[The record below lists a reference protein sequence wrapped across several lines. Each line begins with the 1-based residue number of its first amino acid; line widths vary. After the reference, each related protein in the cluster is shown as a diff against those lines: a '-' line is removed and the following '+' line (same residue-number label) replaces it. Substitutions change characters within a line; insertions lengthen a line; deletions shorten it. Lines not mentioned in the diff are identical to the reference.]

1 MPHELESGFFVGKP
15 AWHGL
20 GKVLTEAPS
29 TGDALRLAGLDW
41 EVEEQALYTL
51 TTDGEAQ
58 DIGTGH
64 KAIVRESDGRVL
76 GVVGHRYTPLQ
87 NAKAF
92 EPFQPLVDSGL
103 IELDAAGS
111 LRSGQRVWILGK
123 LKGAEADVVPGDAT
137 RGYLLFYNGHDG
149 TLAASY
155 QRTAIRVVCMNT
167 LSMAVARG
175 DAETEARAQFRHT
188 ANISGQ
194 IDALTRA
201 FRVASSDFVDTVTV
215 YKSLAAEQCRDPR
228 AYFRAVLG
236 TRNGRGSNGN
246 GNGHA
251 VVHGAMNVATENE
264 DEREPKKR
272 QLTRLLE
279 LLETQPGAEY
289 GRGSMWQAYNA
300 VTFWIDHDRG
310 RSDDA
315 RINASWFGSGRG
327 IRDRAFEVA
336 LNN

>member
-20 GKVLTEAPS
+20 GKVLNEAPNI
-29 TGDALRLAGLDW
+29 GDTQRLADLDW

-51 TTDGEAQ
+51 TTDGEAR

-92 EPFQPLVDSGL
+92 KPFQPLVDAGL

-111 LRSGQRVWILGK
+111 LRQGQRVWILGK
-123 LKGAEADVVPGDAT
+123 LKGAEAEVLPGDAT
-137 RGYLLFYNGHDG
+137 RGYLLFYTGHDG

-188 ANISGQ
+188 ANISEQ
-194 IDALTRA
+194 IDALTRT
-201 FRVASSDFVDTVTV
+201 FRIASSDFADTVTV
-215 YKSLAAEQCRDPR
+215 YKFLAAEQCRDPR

-236 TRNGRGSNGN
+236 ASSGNGSNGN

-251 VVHGAMNVATENE
+251 GMHSAMKVGTEHE
-264 DEREPKKR
+264 DGREQKKR
-272 QLTRLLE
+272 QLARLFE
-279 LLETQPGAEY
+279 VFETQPGAEY
-289 GRGSMWQAYNA
+289 GRGSYWQAYNA
-300 VTFWIDHDRG
+300 VTYWIDHDRG

-315 RINASWFGSGRG
+315 RMNASWFGTGRA

-336 LNN
+336 LS